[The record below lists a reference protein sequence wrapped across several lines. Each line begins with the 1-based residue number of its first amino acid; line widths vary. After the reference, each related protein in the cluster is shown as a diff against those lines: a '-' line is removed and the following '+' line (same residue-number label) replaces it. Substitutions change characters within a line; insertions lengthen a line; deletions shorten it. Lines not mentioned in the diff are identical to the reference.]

1 MVSVVIINYNTFKL
15 TCECIRSVLSNTSCD
30 FEIILVDN
38 ASTECDPDLFKTK
51 FPNIQLVK
59 NPLNNGFA
67 AGNNLGI
74 SKSKGDFILL
84 LNSDTYLTDDAINK
98 TVSYL
103 KDHDQIGVIGCRMVY
118 PDGALQYSVRRFRSI
133 WWEIFDVFRLA
144 LYVLPYKLRAHI
156 MLGKYFHSDF
166 NTNCDWINGAFFM
179 FRKEIIFKLPNKK
192 LDERFFMYGED
203 HLWCW
208 QIQQLGYVNYFYS
221 ETSIVHISGGSSSLK
236 KQLQLRKTMMCHEL
250 DIMKLRKGSGVYFVV
265 FAAIYSTKEYV
276 RNFAKKVIFRLSGK
290 LVR

>member
-1 MVSVVIINYNTFKL
+1 
-15 TCECIRSVLSNTSCD
+15 
-30 FEIILVDN
+30 
-38 ASTECDPDLFKTK
+38 
-51 FPNIQLVK
+51 
-59 NPLNNGFA
+59 
-67 AGNNLGI
+67 
-74 SKSKGDFILL
+74 
-84 LNSDTYLTDDAINK
+84 
-98 TVSYL
+98 
-103 KDHDQIGVIGCRMVY
+103 
-118 PDGALQYSVRRFRSI
+118 
-133 WWEIFDVFRLA
+133 
-144 LYVLPYKLRAHI
+144 
-156 MLGKYFHSDF
+156 
-166 NTNCDWINGAFFM
+166 M
-179 FRKEIIFKLPNKK
+179 FRKELIFKLPNKK